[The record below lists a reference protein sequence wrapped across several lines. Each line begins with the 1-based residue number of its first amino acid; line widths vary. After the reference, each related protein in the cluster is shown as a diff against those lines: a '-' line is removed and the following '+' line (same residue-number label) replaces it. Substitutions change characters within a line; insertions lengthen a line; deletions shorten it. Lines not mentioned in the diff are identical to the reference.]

1 MTTTNDTSTKTG
13 DMASTAKQETG
24 AVAQSAAGAGKE
36 VVSAVSE
43 RTAAV
48 ASSAKQQL
56 STVVYQTKSELRTQA
71 EGQGQQVIS
80 RLRSLSDQVSA
91 LASGRPEEAG
101 QVGALLEEGQQRLQ
115 SYLGSLELRGP
126 QGMVDDVTRFA
137 RRRPGMFLLG
147 AGVAGFAI
155 GRLVRSAAAEQQ
167 SSQSWQS
174 SQGDTS
180 WDSPS
185 SGVTY
190 SASGPHATSSMSTP
204 GYAPAATDMPLA
216 ERTPSGSVI
225 RP

>member
-1 MTTTNDTSTKTG
+1 MTTTNDMSTKTS
-13 DMASTAKQETG
+13 DVTSTAKQETG
-24 AVAQSAAGAGKE
+24 AVAQTAAGAGKE

-48 ASSAKQQL
+48 AGTAKQQL
-56 STVVYQTKSELRTQA
+56 SSIVDQTKSELRTQA
-71 EGQGQQVIS
+71 EGQGQQVIGS
-80 RLRSLSDQVSA
+80 LHRLSDQVSA

-155 GRLVRSAAAEQQ
+155 GRLVRSAAAEQG
-167 SSQSWQS
+167 SSQS
-174 SQGDTS
+174 SQGDTR